1 MLRMILAGAAAVA
14 IGTIGG
20 FTLVAAMPAR
30 DSAPLVQL
38 ARTATETVAPSP
50 KKADF
55 APVVAPERTAEAAP
69 PPPVAPAPKA
79 QSVPSPE
86 AAPADAT
93 PDKPEIRFDGDRVSV
108 RFGKFKIDL

>member
-1 MLRMILAGAAAVA
+1 MLRMILAGAAAIS

-30 DSAPLVQL
+30 DSAPPVQL
-38 ARTATETVAPSP
+38 ASTATEIVAPSP
-50 KKADF
+50 KKADST
-55 APVVAPERTAEAAP
+55 PVVAPKRTAEAAP
-69 PPPVAPAPKA
+69 PPPVTPAPKA

-93 PDKPEIRFDGDRVSV
+93 PDKPEVRFDGDRVSV
-108 RFGKFKIDL
+108 RFGKFKIDF

>member
-1 MLRMILAGAAAVA
+1 MLRMILAGAAAVT

-20 FTLVAAMPAR
+20 FTLVTAMPAR
-30 DSAPLVQL
+30 DSATPVQL
-38 ARTATETVAPSP
+38 ASSATAIATPSP
-50 KKADF
+50 EKADS
-55 APVVAPERTAEAAP
+55 APVVAPKRTAEAAP
-69 PPPVAPAPKA
+69 TPPVAPAPKA

-86 AAPADAT
+86 AAPANAA